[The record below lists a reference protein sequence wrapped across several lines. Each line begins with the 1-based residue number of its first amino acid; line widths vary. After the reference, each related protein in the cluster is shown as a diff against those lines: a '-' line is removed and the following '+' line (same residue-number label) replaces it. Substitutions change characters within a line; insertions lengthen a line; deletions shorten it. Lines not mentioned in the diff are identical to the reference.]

1 MTTYESLSQDQQ
13 LMHLKQLASN
23 ALQAWQLHAKTLEL
37 IKYRENAVYCVL
49 TDDNRQFALRIHRPG
64 YHTDAALRSELQWMF
79 ALAKDGTEVPQIIPT
94 PDGQLFVNASAE
106 GDPQLRQV
114 DLFAWVE
121 GQELGSV
128 ENGLG
133 NDPQV
138 VKQIYRT
145 IGQKAA
151 QLHNHASQWQL
162 PEAFQRH
169 AWDLEGLV
177 GEQPFWGRFWELEA
191 LTDQQRQLICNTRE
205 TIRTGLEAYGQTADN
220 YSLIHAD
227 FVPENLLV
235 DGEHVRLLDFDDAG
249 FGWHLFEL
257 ATALYFIQDEPH
269 YEVAKAALINGYRE
283 FRSLPDSELQYLP
296 LFLAARGFTYL
307 GWVQSRWETETA
319 REMTPM
325 LVQLAC
331 ETAERFLRHSRPAD

>member
-1 MTTYESLSQDQQ
+1 MTTYESLSQEQQ
-13 LMHLKQLASN
+13 RTHLQQLASN
-23 ALQAWQLHAKTLEL
+23 ALQAWQLEAKLLEL
-37 IKYRENAVYCVL
+37 IKYRENAVYRVL

-79 ALAKDGTEVPQIIPT
+79 ALAKDGIEVPEIIPT
-94 PDGQLFVNASAE
+94 PDGQLFVKASAE
-106 GDPQLRQV
+106 GDPQPRQV

-133 NDPQV
+133 NDPQAIH
-138 VKQIYRT
+138 QIYHT

-151 QLHNHASQWQL
+151 QLHNHACRWSL
-162 PEAFQRH
+162 PTDFQRH

-177 GEQPFWGRFWELEA
+177 GEQPFWGRFWALEA
-191 LTDQQRQLICNTRE
+191 LTDQQRELINDARE
-205 TIRTGLEAYGQTADN
+205 TIRAELEAYDQTADN

-269 YEVAKAALINGYRE
+269 YEVAKAALIAGYRE
-283 FRSLPDSELQYLP
+283 FRPLPDSELQYLP
-296 LFLAARGFTYL
+296 LFLAARAFTYL

-319 REMTPM
+319 KALTPM

-331 ETAERFLRHSRPAD
+331 ETAERYLMHSRSAD